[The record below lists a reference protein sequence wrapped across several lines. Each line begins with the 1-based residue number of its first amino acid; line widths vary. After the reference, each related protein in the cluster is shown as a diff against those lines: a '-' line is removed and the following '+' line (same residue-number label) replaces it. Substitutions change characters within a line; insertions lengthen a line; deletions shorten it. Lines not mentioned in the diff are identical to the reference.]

1 MRPFSPRRGEISVV
15 LNFTKMEGCGNDYI
29 YVDCLTGLS
38 FDPAAAAVAL
48 SPRHFAVGADGLI
61 CICHSDVADAK
72 MRMFN
77 ADGSEGSMCGN
88 GVRCVAQWLF
98 EHGLVKDEARVETR
112 AGIKTLQ
119 RCGEGMWQV
128 EMGKASFAP
137 ADLPALG
144 FGDGPAIGK
153 ELMVGGRAWPV
164 TCVSVGNPH
173 CVTLGPDDYTTPSL
187 DSPVTEGMG
196 RVRVHR
202 VTYTE
207 NTARE
212 TVPYETEYLDETAES
227 TGKYSHEVLVQAGQ
241 DGLVDVTYRQKYVDG
256 GYSGTEVVD
265 TQVVT
270 EMIPEIYRKYNS
282 DAVSPLQA
290 PEGITV
296 ENNVPSSYSKMYS
309 MKATGYY
316 SARGRGASG
325 LGLYYGTFACDPT
338 LIPYGT
344 KVYITSADGKFVYGW
359 AIATDT
365 GAFVQ
370 SNRMQVDLF
379 YETYAESV
387 ANGVKYVN
395 VYVP

>member
-1 MRPFSPRRGEISVV
+1 MRPFPPRRGEFAVV

-29 YVDCLTGLS
+29 YVDCLAGLF

-112 AGIKTLQ
+112 AGVKTL
-119 RCGEGMWQV
+119 RRMGDGMWQV

-173 CVTLGPDDYTTPSL
+173 CVTLVPDVAGVDLQKIGPGF
-187 DSPVTEGMG
+187 EHHM
-196 RVRVHR
+196 
-202 VTYTE
+202 
-207 NTARE
+207 AF
-212 TVPYETEYLDETAES
+212 
-227 TGKYSHEVLVQAGQ
+227 
-241 DGLVDVTYRQKYVDG
+241 
-256 GYSGTEVVD
+256 
-265 TQVVT
+265 
-270 EMIPEIYRKYNS
+270 
-282 DAVSPLQA
+282 
-290 PEGITV
+290 PEGVNTEFIQV
-296 ENNVPSSYSKMYS
+296 LGPNRLKMRVWE
-309 MKATGYY
+309 
-316 SARGRGASG
+316 RGSGETLACGTGAS
-325 LGLYYGTFACDPT
+325 A
-338 LIPYGT
+338 
-344 KVYITSADGKFVYGW
+344 
-359 AIATDT
+359 
-365 GAFVQ
+365 
-370 SNRMQVDLF
+370 
-379 YETYAESV
+379 SV
-387 ANGVKYVN
+387 AACVAGGLCRPGEDVQVELLGGTLTIRVGSDWQVLMTGPARTAFTGTANI
-395 VYVP
+395 